1 VGNLVINIRSVRI
14 LAVTLA
20 GIAGA
25 APVHAVSFTN
35 INGISVDFPAGAI
48 SFADQLVDFSPG
60 IVFDPARGI
69 NIPLSPYLDGNN
81 TLGVPDMNLAQS
93 LLCFSGTPTS
103 QACKFASLGSLGSLT
118 VRFTDNLLTGNGA
131 ASPDLWIF
139 EAGPGDLTFVDVSVD
154 GQNWLAVGSIAGFTG
169 VDLDAFGYG
178 PGNTFA
184 YVRLRDA
191 PGGQPTGDTLG
202 ADIDA
207 IGAISTVAAVPVPAT
222 GILLLS
228 ALAGLASRRRNPC

>member
-1 VGNLVINIRSVRI
+1 MRKAQSAV
-14 LAVTLA
+14 VTLA
-20 GIAGA
+20 NVLAGLLGA
-25 APVHAVSFTN
+25 SSAHAVSFTN
-35 INGISVDFPAGAI
+35 INGISVDFPAGAV
-48 SFADQLVDFSPG
+48 SFADQLVDFLPG
-60 IVFDPARGI
+60 IIFDPARGI

-93 LLCFSGTPTS
+93 LLCFDGTPTS
-103 QACKFASLGSLGSLT
+103 QDCKFASLGSLGSLT

-139 EAGPGDLTFVDVSVD
+139 EAGPGDLTFVDLSVD
-154 GQNWLAVGSIAGFTG
+154 GLNWLAVGSIAGFTG
-169 VDLDAFGYG
+169 VDIDAFGFG
-178 PGNTFA
+178 PASAFG

-207 IGAISTVAAVPVPAT
+207 IGAISTVAVVPVPAT
-222 GILLLS
+222 GVLLLS
-228 ALAGLASRRRNPC
+228 ALAGLASRRRARC

>member
-1 VGNLVINIRSVRI
+1 MRRAQL
-14 LAVTLA
+14 LTVTLGGVLA
-20 GIAGA
+20 GLLGSSSAS
-25 APVHAVSFTN
+25 AVSFTN

-60 IVFDPARGI
+60 IVLDPARGI
-69 NIPLSPYLDGNN
+69 TIPLSPYLDGDN

-93 LLCFSGTPTS
+93 LLCFDGTPTS
-103 QACKFASLGSLGSLT
+103 QDCKFASLGSLGSLT
-118 VRFTDNLLTGNGA
+118 VRFSDNLLTGNGA

-139 EAGPGDLTFVDVSVD
+139 EAGPSDLTFVDISVD
-154 GQNWLAVGSIAGFTG
+154 GQNWLGVGSIAGFTG
-169 VDLDAFGYG
+169 VDIDAFGFG
-178 PGNTFA
+178 PGSAFG

-207 IGAISTVAAVPVPAT
+207 IGAISTVATVPVPAT
-222 GILLLS
+222 GVLLLS
-228 ALAGLASRRRNPC
+228 ALAGLASRRRKLC